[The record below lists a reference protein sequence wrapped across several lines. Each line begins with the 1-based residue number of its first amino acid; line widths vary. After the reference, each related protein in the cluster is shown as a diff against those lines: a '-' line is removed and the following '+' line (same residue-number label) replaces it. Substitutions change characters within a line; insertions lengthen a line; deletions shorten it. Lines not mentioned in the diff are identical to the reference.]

1 LHRPFGIIRLPLTIA
16 VRPGEDEAEAIERA
30 KAKHIPPEGERRE
43 VLFEEP
49 ELIFTGVPCNDDFGK
64 WKDEHLAAQYPD
76 RYAATKAV
84 RTPMPPPPVAP
95 SEPPRWTRIKTQV
108 TAPSEG
114 GLGGVIAEGWYCV
127 IGDELK
133 VEDWR
138 GRMFA
143 HPIAPG
149 DDAAAL
155 ARKVLRE
162 KFGQHHSF
170 DQPINYPRRSYH

>member
-1 LHRPFGIIRLPLTIA
+1 VP
-16 VRPGEDEAEAIERA
+16 RA
-30 KAKHIPPEGERRE
+30 G
-43 VLFEEP
+43 
-49 ELIFTGVPCNDDFGK
+49 
-64 WKDEHLAAQYPD
+64 
-76 RYAATKAV
+76 
-84 RTPMPPPPVAP
+84 RTPPDWK
-95 SEPPRWTRIKTQV
+95 SEPNTADPAYRPPTPTPTIPAPEPAPALAIASEPASQWTRIQTQV

-114 GLGGVIAEGWYCV
+114 GLGGVIAEGWFSV
-127 IGDELK
+127 VGGELR

-143 HPIAPG
+143 HPIALG

>member
-1 LHRPFGIIRLPLTIA
+1 
-16 VRPGEDEAEAIERA
+16 
-30 KAKHIPPEGERRE
+30 
-43 VLFEEP
+43 
-49 ELIFTGVPCNDDFGK
+49 
-64 WKDEHLAAQYPD
+64 
-76 RYAATKAV
+76 
-84 RTPMPPPPVAP
+84 
-95 SEPPRWTRIKTQV
+95 V

-114 GLGGVIAEGWYCV
+114 GLGGVIAEGWFSV
-127 IGDELK
+127 VGGELR

-149 DDAAAL
+149 DDVAAL
-155 ARKVLRE
+155 ARKALRE